1 MAAVNCKVVVAVI
14 VVAMVVAAPG
24 ASAAITCG
32 QVGSAIAP
40 CISYVTGRSGLTQGC
55 CNGVKELNNAARAT
69 ADRQAAC
76 RCLKTLAGSIKSLN
90 LGTVAGVP
98 GKCGVNVG
106 FPISLSTD
114 CNNMYTICVYY
125 PAMRR
130 LGDVVEAPALVLTP
144 ASMQQAG
151 GRGSSGALD
160 ASMVVILAALLC
172 VVICALGLTSL
183 IRCALHCARG
193 LSPTTATPTPS
204 VSTAATAGLKKTE
217 LRRIPVEV
225 YGAKQAG
232 VPDGECAICLGDFAD
247 GDKVRV
253 LPRCHH
259 GFHVRCIDTW
269 LAAHTSCPTCRDSI
283 LSVHGVVAGGQT

>member
-1 MAAVNCKVVVAVI
+1 MLQRSEGAEQRRPHHRRPPGGLPLPQEPRRQHQVAQ
-14 VVAMVVAAPG
+14 PRHRRRRPR
-24 ASAAITCG
+24 
-32 QVGSAIAP
+32 QV
-40 CISYVTGRSGLTQGC
+40 R
-55 CNGVKELNNAARAT
+55 
-69 ADRQAAC
+69 RQ
-76 RCLKTLAGSIKSLN
+76 RRLPHQPLHRLQQ
-90 LGTVAGVP
+90 
-98 GKCGVNVG
+98 
-106 FPISLSTD
+106 
-114 CNNMYTICVYY
+114 

>member
-1 MAAVNCKVVVAVI
+1 
-14 VVAMVVAAPG
+14 
-24 ASAAITCG
+24 
-32 QVGSAIAP
+32 
-40 CISYVTGRSGLTQGC
+40 
-55 CNGVKELNNAARAT
+55 
-69 ADRQAAC
+69 
-76 RCLKTLAGSIKSLN
+76 
-90 LGTVAGVP
+90 
-98 GKCGVNVG
+98 
-106 FPISLSTD
+106 
-114 CNNMYTICVYY
+114 
-125 PAMRR
+125 MRR

-225 YGAKQAG
+225 YGAKQARRPRRRVRHLPG
-232 VPDGECAICLGDFAD
+232 RLRRRRQGHGQNEYYDACTSQISFLGICRISNF
-247 GDKVRV
+247 
-253 LPRCHH
+253 LPHLK
-259 GFHVRCIDTW
+259 FPS
-269 LAAHTSCPTCRDSI
+269 LESAASTE
-283 LSVHGVVAGGQT
+283 VAEAQ